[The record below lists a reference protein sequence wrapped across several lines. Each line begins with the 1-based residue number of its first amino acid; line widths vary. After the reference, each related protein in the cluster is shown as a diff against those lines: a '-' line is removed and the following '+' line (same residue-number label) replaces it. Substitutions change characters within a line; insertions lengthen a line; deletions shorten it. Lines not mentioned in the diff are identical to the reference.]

1 MYLRCA
7 DTKVLSNSICV
18 KYFFRKKPIV
28 NFFYD
33 KLSNYFTL
41 FHFLPSICPQ
51 RDMESMALT

>member
-18 KYFFRKKPIV
+18 KLFFRKKPIV

-41 FHFLPSICPQ
+41 FHFLHSICPT
-51 RDMESMALT
+51 A